1 MNTTPPPPAGRML
14 LGLIIALVAIGPL
27 STDLY
32 LPSLPAIGR
41 DLGADV
47 AATQLT
53 LSMYMV
59 AFALAQLV
67 YGPLSDR
74 FGRRPVV
81 IGGMAIYAVASVAC
95 AFAASIEQLIAARA
109 LQATGACAGVVL
121 GRAIVRDVYG
131 REGAARMLALV
142 GSVMAFAPAFGPVLG
157 GIVEVNFGWRW
168 NFSLLVAFS
177 VVLLALLAGR
187 LVETNRLRDESAL
200 DPVRM
205 LRNYATLLADR
216 RYLGYALCVAFG
228 YGGLFAFISGSSF
241 VLIDDLGLSPDVYS
255 WYFVMCV
262 VGFFTGAQVA
272 THFTMRLGIDRMLVL
287 GASINVAG
295 GAGMLAVALSG
306 LATPDALG
314 AAFLVLPMAVFVL
327 GMGIN
332 MPNAQGG
339 ALGPYPHMAGSASA
353 LMGFIQMSCAAL
365 VGMAFGW
372 LHEGTP
378 VVLAGLVLFCALALT
393 ASLAFLVRPFA
404 KR

>member
-1 MNTTPPPPAGRML
+1 M
-14 LGLIIALVAIGPL
+14 
-27 STDLY
+27 
-32 LPSLPAIGR
+32 PSLPAIGR

-47 AATQLT
+47 AGTQLT

-81 IGGMAIYAVASVAC
+81 IGGMAIYVVASVAC
-95 AFAASIEQLIAARA
+95 AFAGSIEQLIAGRA

-131 REGAARMLALV
+131 REGAARMLAVV
-142 GSVMAFAPAFGPVLG
+142 GSVMAFAPAAGPVLG

-168 NFSLLVAFS
+168 NFSLLVAFAAI
-177 VVLLALLAGR
+177 LLALLAWK
-187 LVETNRLRDESAL
+187 LVETNRQRDETAL
-200 DPVRM
+200 DPGRM

-216 RYLGYALCVAFG
+216 RYVGYALCVSFG

-241 VLIDDLGLSPDVYS
+241 VLIDDLGLSPDTYS

-262 VGFFTGAQVA
+262 VGFFIGAQTA

-287 GASINVAG
+287 SAAINVAG
-295 GAGMLAVALSG
+295 GTGMLAVALAG
-306 LATPDALG
+306 LATPDVVG

-327 GMGIN
+327 GMGMG

-353 LMGFIQMSCAAL
+353 LMGFLQMSCAAL
-365 VGMAFGW
+365 VGIAFGR
-372 LHEGTP
+372 LHAGTP
-378 VVLAGLVLFCALALT
+378 VVLAGLVLFCALCVS
-393 ASLAFLVRPFA
+393 ASLVFLVRPFA

>member
-1 MNTTPPPPAGRML
+1 
-14 LGLIIALVAIGPL
+14 
-27 STDLY
+27 
-32 LPSLPAIGR
+32 
-41 DLGADV
+41 
-47 AATQLT
+47 
-53 LSMYMV
+53 
-59 AFALAQLV
+59 
-67 YGPLSDR
+67 
-74 FGRRPVV
+74 
-81 IGGMAIYAVASVAC
+81 
-95 AFAASIEQLIAARA
+95 
-109 LQATGACAGVVL
+109 
-121 GRAIVRDVYG
+121 
-131 REGAARMLALV
+131 
-142 GSVMAFAPAFGPVLG
+142 
-157 GIVEVNFGWRW
+157 
-168 NFSLLVAFS
+168 
-177 VVLLALLAGR
+177 
-187 LVETNRLRDESAL
+187 
-200 DPVRM
+200 
-205 LRNYATLLADR
+205 
-216 RYLGYALCVAFG
+216 
-228 YGGLFAFISGSSF
+228 
-241 VLIDDLGLSPDVYS
+241 
-255 WYFVMCV
+255 MCV

-272 THFTMRLGIDRMLVL
+272 THFTLRLGIDRMLVL